1 MAGSVTDLG
10 GNYVQLGYFP
20 SALWASAPEPLELA
34 ARWAVYRP
42 DLDAPRNRHDEVSV
56 AVNWFLSGHDNKVT
70 AEVSWLVLDLD
81 ASDQLQEGARFRLQ
95 WDVQF

>member
-1 MAGSVTDLG
+1 V
-10 GNYVQLGYFP
+10 
-20 SALWASAPEPLELA
+20 A

-42 DLDAPRNRHDEVSV
+42 DLDAPRNRHDELSF